1 MLPMYEIYAM
11 RYATVA
17 RQRREN
23 FIFTDMHDASMPMDY
38 FVWVVRGNGRIWLV
52 DTGFNEAAARGRGRV
67 LLRNPVAA
75 LATLGISVEQVAD
88 VIITHLHYDHAGNID
103 LFPNARFH
111 LQERELQYAT
121 GRHMCHDVLRHAY
134 AVEDVVNLVRG
145 VYEKRVDFY
154 PGDDELAP
162 GLQLIHVGG
171 HTEGLQSVRVHTKR
185 GWVVLASDASHF
197 YENIHRE
204 SPFPIVVNMADM
216 LGGYQRLLALC
227 DSPDHLVPGHDPLV
241 LARYP
246 HFGDPANE
254 VVCLHESP
262 TRTLPLQIVTS
273 H

>member
-1 MLPMYEIYAM
+1 MYEVYAM

-52 DTGFNEAAARGRGRV
+52 DTGFNAAAAQGRGRV
-67 LLRNPVAA
+67 LLRNPVDA
-75 LATLGISVEQVAD
+75 LAILGTSADKVSD

-103 LFPNARFH
+103 LLPNARFH
-111 LQERELQYAT
+111 IQERELQYAT

-154 PGDDELAP
+154 PGDDELAA

-171 HTEGLQSVRVHTKR
+171 HTEGLQAVRVHTKR

-216 LGGYQRLLALC
+216 LGGYHKLLALC

-246 HFGDPANE
+246 HLGDPVNE
-254 VVCLHESP
+254 VVCLHQPPINSL
-262 TRTLPLQIVTS
+262 TFHTTGN